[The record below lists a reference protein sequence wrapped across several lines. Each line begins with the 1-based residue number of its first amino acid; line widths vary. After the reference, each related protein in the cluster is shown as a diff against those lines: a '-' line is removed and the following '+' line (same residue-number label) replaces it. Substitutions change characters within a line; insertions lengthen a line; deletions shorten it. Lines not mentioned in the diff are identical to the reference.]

1 MIRFDASTTVTI
13 FPRIQEVILGSI
25 RLKRLVKCALAMKLL
40 TAVARLVATAFDLAN
55 LAQGA
60 MFGSAARPCCT
71 LKGMAYQAIFAYF
84 SLFRGLCS
92 RRASGDLLPRD
103 EADDVAAFML
113 RQKQRI
119 KTSIGRHGSGDERFR
134 ALFRMAPDLRSPHCS
149 RSITNVD

>member
-1 MIRFDASTTVTI
+1 
-13 FPRIQEVILGSI
+13 
-25 RLKRLVKCALAMKLL
+25 MKLL
-40 TAVARLVATAFDLAN
+40 TAVARLAATAFDLAN

-119 KTSIGRHGSGDERFR
+119 RISIEDMVQGMSRFVR
-134 ALFRMAPDLRSPHCS
+134 FLEGHQICAPRTPH
-149 RSITNVD
+149 VV